1 MNEIEQDR
9 IRGCAV
15 GAVCGDALGMPLEFA
30 PPNPLDALV
39 REMISGRLPA
49 GSFTDDTE
57 MALAVAES
65 LLATHDLDPSDLARR
80 FLIWYKTNPPDVG
93 LFTSMVLQGVL
104 QGLGWQEAARRA
116 QEHSPHSASNGSLM
130 RCWPVAIA
138 RWRDWQ
144 RLLAESALQSRV
156 THPHPDCVAAC
167 VFVNAMIY
175 EMIHGVH
182 KTDALGICLEL
193 DLPEELR
200 TVIRMAPSRNRG
212 ALRNTGWV
220 HHTMEAVVWGLVNTD
235 TFEDALVEV
244 VNLGSDADTAGTVVG
259 ALAGAYYGLGAIPD
273 RWVKT
278 ICGLWLPRTGIKI
291 GAGEIIT
298 MADRLSGL

>member
-156 THPHPDCVAAC
+156 THLHPDCVAAC

-182 KTDALGICLEL
+182 KTGCAR
-193 DLPEELR
+193 DLPGTGSARR
-200 TVIRMAPSRNRG
+200 TADSDLDGSIPEAG

-244 VNLGSDADTAGTVVG
+244 VNLGSDADTAGPVVG

-278 ICGLWLPRTGIKI
+278 IGGLWLPRTGIKI